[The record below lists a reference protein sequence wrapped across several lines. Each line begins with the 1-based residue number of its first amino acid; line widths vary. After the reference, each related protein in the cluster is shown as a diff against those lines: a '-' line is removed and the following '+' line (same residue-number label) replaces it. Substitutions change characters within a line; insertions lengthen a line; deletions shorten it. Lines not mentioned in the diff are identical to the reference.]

1 MADDFDMDD
10 ELDEVEEETPKKKE
24 KAPKESKAKA
34 KKAKPPA
41 DNKPKKSLFKGIRDW
56 VMDSYNGLFKI
67 VIEPQL
73 PKYRV
78 LLWMILS
85 FLFGMFWAYNIASV
99 VFYNGTPNQLNEGA
113 RDNWIINVAGSYQS
127 GVITADD
134 AKVQLARV
142 ENPNASI
149 DRLLANESVSAPIK
163 TALSTVKPLAVEVG
177 AGTSSPTPIGIIRDI
192 LGWIIS
198 GILFVALAWI
208 VAIAWGLLI
217 GGYVERFWERIR
229 PKSEADIARNEEAK
243 RNVEQIRERKRLEE
257 EMRTSTV
264 KDAGTVSYGAPLMQ
278 RIAPYT
284 KGRQFDESFAI
295 EDTDDNFLGE
305 CGATIAHT
313 IGDSQELSAI
323 EVWLFDKEDFVKTFT
338 KIFASEHAYN
348 DYAIRAELESRV
360 DDPANDIVILKQG
373 AVLELSSKMLR
384 VQAKVAAVTMGTDGT
399 LPPNSHFSA
408 LTLQMQ
414 GWEKKSGTGG
424 ADIPPAKVPTP
435 VEEYAIGSTPPP
447 KPPLSPT
454 GARPLDAYQIDP
466 PPPMPT
472 PTKPPMSPTGARPLD
487 AYEIGP
493 PPPLPNTGVTR
504 PSAPP
509 PLPFDEEDEDN
520 DPFGGTGDFTPIN
533 G

>member
-10 ELDEVEEETPKKKE
+10 ELDDLEEETPKKKAT
-24 KAPKESKAKA
+24 KAPKKA
-34 KKAKPPA
+34 KKAKAKPVS
-41 DNKPKKSLFKGIRDW
+41 DKPKAPLPTRVRNWI
-56 VMDSYNGLFKI
+56 MDTYNGLFKI

-85 FLFGMFWAYNIASV
+85 FLFGMFWAYNIAST
-99 VFYNGTPNQLNEGA
+99 VFFNGSPNQLNEGA
-113 RDNWIINVAGSYQS
+113 RDNWIINVAGSYQA
-127 GVITADD
+127 GIINPDD
-134 AKVQLARV
+134 AKTQLARV
-142 ENPNASI
+142 ENPSATI
-149 DRLLANESVSAPIK
+149 DRLLVNESVSLPIK
-163 TALSTVKPLAVEVG
+163 TALATVKPLADEVG
-177 AGTSSPTPIGIIRDI
+177 AGTSAPSPSGIIGDVI
-192 LGWIIS
+192 TLVIS
-198 GILFVALAWI
+198 GILFIAVAWI
-208 VAIAWGLLI
+208 IAIAWGLLI

-257 EMRTSTV
+257 ELRSSTV
-264 KDAGTVSYGAPLMQ
+264 KDVGTVNYGAPLMQ
-278 RIAPYT
+278 KIAPYT

-295 EDTDDNFLGE
+295 EDADDNFLGE

-313 IGDSQELSAI
+313 MGDGQELSAI
-323 EVWLFDKEDFVKTFT
+323 EIWLFDKEDFVKTFT

-360 DDPANDIVILKQG
+360 DDPDTDIAVIKPG
-373 AVLELSSKMLR
+373 VTLELTSKMLR
-384 VQAKVAAVTMGTDGT
+384 VQAKVAALTPGTDGA

-414 GWEKKSGTGG
+414 GWEKKSATGG
-424 ADIPPAKVPTP
+424 GNIPTPTKAPVP
-435 VEEYAIGSTPPP
+435 VEEFAPPPPP
-447 KPPLSPT
+447 KP
-454 GARPLDAYQIDP
+454 A
-466 PPPMPT
+466 
-472 PTKPPMSPTGARPLD
+472 MSPTGARPLD
-487 AYEIGP
+487 AYAIGPPPPMPTKPPMTPTGARPLDTYEIGP
-493 PPPLPNTGVTR
+493 PPPMPNAGVTR